1 MARDTKTIL
10 DSIITE
16 KETRSSLSGLTPLNT
31 SAQEFL
37 DRLNT
42 TSKVGR
48 WLNFFY
54 CVAFGIKAHEDLF
67 DIHKAEVESAAD
79 TLIVGTDRWIREK
92 CLEYQDGDSL
102 QWNSGNGSYSYTTPV
117 DSTDPKRVVQR
128 ASVKSSAGVV
138 VIKVAN
144 ASGSTVIP
152 LTGSEKT
159 GFTTYIRNI
168 SPAGTQLSIISDN
181 ADDLHVEM
189 TVKYDPLVLNTS
201 GELKTDTSVKPVED
215 AINNHI
221 AGNIEFDGRLVLTKL
236 IDAVQAANGVVDCFI
251 TLAEAKAAGAL
262 SYTNIV
268 PSNEYETNAGYL
280 EIDSAFPLSS
290 AITYNPA

>member
-10 DSIITE
+10 DSIIAE

-31 SAQEFL
+31 TAQEFL

-54 CVAFGIKAHEDLF
+54 CIAFGIKAHEDLF
-67 DIHKAEVESAAD
+67 DIHKTDVEAKAD
-79 TLIVGTDRWIREK
+79 LLVVGTDRWVRER

-102 QWNSGNGSYSYTTPV
+102 QWNSANGSYGYTVPV
-117 DSTDPKRVVQR
+117 EATDSKRVVQR
-128 ASVKSSAGVV
+128 ASVKSKAGIV

-144 ASGSTVIP
+144 ATGGAVIP

-168 SPAGTQLSIISDN
+168 VPAGTQLSIISDN
-181 ADDLHVEM
+181 ADDLHIEM
-189 TVKYDPLVLNTS
+189 TIKYDPLVLNS
-201 GELKTDTSVKPVED
+201 AGELKTDTSVKPVEV
-215 AINNHI
+215 AINDHI
-221 AGNIEFDGRLVLTKL
+221 ASNIEFDGRLILTKL
-236 IDAVQAANGVVDCFI
+236 IDAVQVADGVVDCFI
-251 TLAEAKAAGAL
+251 TLAEAKSAGAAT
-262 SYTNIV
+262 YTDIV
-268 PSNEYETNAGYL
+268 PTNDYETNAGYL
-280 EIDSAFPLSS
+280 EIDSGFPLSS
-290 AITYNPA
+290 SITYTVA